1 MWVLGIDPSLVATG
15 YYLYSLDTKNH
26 NSVYGEINSKR
37 KGIERLIDIEKGIQ
51 NQLPMTKLELA
62 VMEKAFYS
70 PYYGSAIGNVE
81 LGAIL
86 KRLFHVEGIPLVLV
100 APTTLKKFITG
111 SGKSKKNEILRKA
124 YQKWGISES
133 EHITEAFALA
143 KIGEMVLKKENKE
156 FVDKLVGYEKEVLKT
171 ILKGNDLEK

>member
-1 MWVLGIDPSLVATG
+1 MPVIMGIDPSLSATG
-15 YYLYSLDTKNH
+15 WYLLDIENR
-26 NSVYGEINSKR
+26 NSKYGEINSKR
-37 KGIERLIDIEKGIQ
+37 KEIERLMDIEEGIK
-51 NQLPMTKLELA
+51 NQLPMAKLELA

-86 KRLFHVEGIPLVLV
+86 KRLFHIEGIPLVLV
-100 APTTLKKFITG
+100 VPTTLKKWITG

-156 FVDKLVGYEKEVLKT
+156 FVDKLMGYEKEVLKT
-171 ILKGNDLEK
+171 VMKGNDIDK